1 MIWTKKHIQDMIPHE
16 KFLSSGRCSSALAQ
30 PVEPELESFEHVT
43 ICSPIWVFTP
53 CGPIKAFCRECA
65 GRIRSVSY
73 IISHYNNTAY
83 TAAADEL
90 DEILGVK
97 HTAFRS
103 VRCRQG
109 VFKTVRQN

>member
-1 MIWTKKHIQDMIPHE
+1 MLTHLGIHTLRSDQG
-16 KFLSSGRCSSALAQ
+16 F
-30 PVEPELESFEHVT
+30 F
-43 ICSPIWVFTP
+43 
-53 CGPIKAFCRECA
+53 RECA

-90 DEILGVK
+90 DKILGVK
-97 HTAFRS
+97 HSAFRS

-109 VFKTVRQN
+109 CV

>member
-1 MIWTKKHIQDMIPHE
+1 MIPHE
-16 KFLSSGRCSSALAQ
+16 KFLSSGRCLSVSAQSA
-30 PVEPELESFEHVT
+30 EPELESFEHVP
-43 ICSPIWVFTP
+43 ICSPIRVFTP
-53 CGPIKAFCRECA
+53 CASVKAFCRECA

-83 TAAADEL
+83 SGTADEL

-109 VFKTVRQN
+109 VFKTVRQI

>member
-1 MIWTKKHIQDMIPHE
+1 MIPHE

-30 PVEPELESFEHVT
+30 SAEPELEKFEHVT
-43 ICSPIWVFTP
+43 ICSPICVFTP
-53 CGPIKAFCRECA
+53 CGPN
-65 GRIRSVSY
+65 
-73 IISHYNNTAY
+73 NNTAY

-90 DEILGVK
+90 DKILGVK

-109 VFKTVRQN
+109 VFKTIRQN

>member
-1 MIWTKKHIQDMIPHE
+1 MIPHE
-16 KFLSSGRCSSALAQ
+16 KFLSSGRCSSVSAQ
-30 PVEPELESFEHVT
+30 SAEPELESFEHVT

-53 CGPIKAFCRECA
+53 CAPVKAFCRECA

-90 DEILGVK
+90 DKILGVK
-97 HTAFRS
+97 HSAFRS

-109 VFKTVRQN
+109 AFKTVRQN